1 MASVTDMKPLLAV
14 LFIAVLLASCAQS
27 PESKATGRAVQ
38 PVEVQVKETT
48 VCTEDVATA
57 QGKLALSQA
66 NLNKYQDELEQF
78 TTVLTGYVL
87 AGSWDEVDSIRFEVE
102 KYTRL
107 ALREQENIEKWQV
120 IVDDCTG

>member
-1 MASVTDMKPLLAV
+1 MLSVRDMKPLFAF
-14 LFIAVLLASCAQS
+14 LFIAVLLVSCGKS

-38 PVEVQVKETT
+38 PVEIQVTETT
-48 VCTEDVATA
+48 VCTQDVATA
-57 QGKLALSQA
+57 QSKLALSQA

-107 ALREQENIEKWQV
+107 ALREQENIEKWQA
-120 IVDDCTG
+120 IVDDCTE